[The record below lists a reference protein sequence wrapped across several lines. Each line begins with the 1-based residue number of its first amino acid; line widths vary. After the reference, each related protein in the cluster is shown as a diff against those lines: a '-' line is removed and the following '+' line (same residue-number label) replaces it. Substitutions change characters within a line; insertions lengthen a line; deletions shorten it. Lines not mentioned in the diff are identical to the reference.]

1 MEYKLFVG
9 NIPFDCKLLEFRN
22 VLKKCNGYINADLIN
37 ISNSRCF
44 GFVVLK
50 NKECLE
56 ELLITN
62 NVFLKDRKL
71 RFTRYNNSNS
81 NNNSNININNSNSNI
96 NNSNNNINNSNIN
109 NSNSNISNNIN
120 NNYLKLYNIQ
130 NTIKAEDIK
139 KEFENYSQIG
149 KCFIDMDR
157 LTGEYKTTGIV
168 EILEIDIYEKF
179 LNLDTII
186 INNITINISK
196 YDNKII
202 ESNSNLK
209 IKCNFF

>member
-9 NIPFDCKLLEFRN
+9 NIPFDCKLFEFRN

-37 ISNSRCF
+37 ISNSKCF
-44 GFVVLK
+44 GFIVLK

-71 RFTRYNNSNS
+71 RFTRYNMNT
-81 NNNSNININNSNSNI
+81 NNSNSNL
-96 NNSNNNINNSNIN
+96 NNTNNTHNTHNTHNTNNINNINTINTIN
-109 NSNSNISNNIN
+109 NIIP
-120 NNYLKLYNIQ
+120 NNYLKLYNIPC
-130 NTIKAEDIK
+130 TIKTDDIK

-157 LTGEYKTTGIV
+157 LTGEYKTTGII

-186 INNITINISK
+186 INDITINISK
-196 YDNKII
+196 YDKGTL
-202 ESNSNLK
+202 NSNLK
-209 IKCNFF
+209 PNIICKN

>member
-9 NIPFDCKLLEFRN
+9 NIPFDCKLFEFRN

-44 GFVVLK
+44 GFIVLK

-81 NNNSNININNSNSNI
+81 NLNNNININNNT
-96 NNSNNNINNSNIN
+96 NNNT
-109 NSNSNISNNIN
+109 N
-120 NNYLKLYNIQ
+120 NNYLKLYNIP
-130 NTIKAEDIK
+130 NTIKTEDIK

-157 LTGEYKTTGIV
+157 LTGEYKTTGII
-168 EILEIDIYEKF
+168 EILELDIYEKF

-196 YDNKII
+196 YDKGII
-202 ESNSNLK
+202 LNSNLK